1 MRSRARSQRPRVMS
15 GCFVVFVGAVAL
27 AGCGRG
33 EPRSVTL
40 QPAEEAILAR
50 ADAVDGTADKVV
62 ANCAGCQL
70 QMAGKA
76 DHALTAGSY
85 AMHFCSENCKTR
97 FGEDMHASIQGLA
110 TSGE

>member
-1 MRSRARSQRPRVMS
+1 MSRKLW
-15 GCFVVFVGAVAL
+15 FVCATVIGVTSIGACADK
-27 AGCGRG
+27 G
-33 EPRSVTL
+33 PPPVTL
-40 QPAEEAILAR
+40 QPAEESILAQ

-76 DHALTAGSY
+76 EHALTVGSY
-85 AMHFCSENCKTR
+85 AMRFCSGNCKTR
-97 FGEDMHASIQGLA
+97 FGEDMHASIQGLE

>member
-1 MRSRARSQRPRVMS
+1 MSR
-15 GCFVVFVGAVAL
+15 CFVAFVGAVVL
-27 AGCGRG
+27 AGCGGG
-33 EPRSVTL
+33 EPRGVTL
-40 QPAEEAILAR
+40 QPAEEAILAQ

-76 DHALTAGSY
+76 EHALTAGSY

-97 FGEDMHASIQGLA
+97 FSEDLHASIQGLE
-110 TSGE
+110 TSGQ